1 MDFAPVDC
9 LLFYEFLF
17 LSPLHTQFSM
27 IYYMMQFHIEN
38 KKCIPFIHH
47 QFFANFR
54 VQILTSELLTPG
66 YSYPALVRVTHNLEV
81 LKTFNHELSII
92 KQNQHL
98 FISSMTSKNHQFIW
112 KSQDDS
118 VSAGY
123 TIQDEILNF
132 SFNSST
138 LMHHIIYIKKYLI
151 FGSWGALNRKIFYI
165 RPPILDK
172 TRIANATVHFYIP
185 YLARA
190 QCPQNHCN
198 SSKQQIHHYR

>member
-17 LSPLHTQFSM
+17 LSPLHTLLYDAISYWKQKMHS
-27 IYYMMQFHIEN
+27 FHPSSVF
-38 KKCIPFIHH
+38 C
-47 QFFANFR
+47 QLR
-54 VQILTSELLTPG
+54 VEILTSELLTPG